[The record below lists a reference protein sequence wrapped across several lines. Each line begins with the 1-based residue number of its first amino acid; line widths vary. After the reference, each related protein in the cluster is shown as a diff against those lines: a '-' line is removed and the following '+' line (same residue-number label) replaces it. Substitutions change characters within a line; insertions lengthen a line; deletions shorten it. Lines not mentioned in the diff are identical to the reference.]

1 MIEKLFEKTIQ
12 SYQQGKVI
20 SVNNYTNKATV
31 KTSSGLSM
39 LVSYNTDIEVG
50 DTVIVAGTSTKFVV
64 QKIRNFVPNKNTIT
78 KV

>member
-1 MIEKLFEKTIQ
+1 MIEKLFEKTIK

-31 KTSSGLSM
+31 KTSSGLNM

-50 DTVIVAGTSTKFVV
+50 DTVIVAGTSTRFVI
-64 QKIRNFVPNKNTIT
+64 QKIRDFVPNQNVIKN
-78 KV
+78 V